1 MKRGKDVLAMVYVLE
16 VLALVMLISMVI
28 AVNMLSALIIVANM
42 VFAIWKLTVVSVMK
56 GGQVIV

>member
-16 VLALVMLISMVI
+16 VLALVMLISMVT

-56 GGQVIV
+56 GGQVII